1 MNALQR
7 VKTSLLKL
15 KGVKERIQQEQERLS
30 VEQEKTNSDLIASE
44 EARTIIQFVAQQTQE
59 KLQYKISELGS
70 LALAAVFPRPYNL
83 LVEFIPRRGKTECDV
98 LFEREGEKFNPMD
111 DSGGGAVDVAA
122 FALRPSI
129 LTMIKPNKRPLLIL
143 DEPFSGLKGQDAN
156 EQILKISK
164 EISKRLKIQIIMVAD
179 ERVDRETLINNCDE
193 LIEII
198 NRKGISE
205 IK

>member
-1 MNALQR
+1 M
-7 VKTSLLKL
+7 S
-15 KGVKERIQQEQERLS
+15 EEQEQIN
-30 VEQEKTNSDLIASE
+30 KDLIASE
-44 EARTIIQFVAQQTQE
+44 EARTIIQLVAQQTQE
-59 KLQYKISELGS
+59 KLQYKISKLGS
-70 LALAAVFPRPYNL
+70 LAMAAVFPRPYNL

-122 FALRPSI
+122 FSLRPSI
-129 LTMIKPNKRPLLIL
+129 LTMMKPAKRPLLIL
-143 DEPFSGLKGQDAN
+143 DEPFSGLKGNEAN
-156 EQILKISK
+156 EQILKIAK
-164 EISKRLKIQIIMVAD
+164 EISTKLHIQIIMVAD
-179 ERVDRETLINNCDE
+179 ERIDRETLINNCDQ